1 MIDIQTLIF
10 CTAAGGLLGV
20 IFFGGLWWTVH
31 RGMVSPRP
39 AIWFVGSVL
48 VRMSI
53 ILFGFYLVGANDF
66 SRLLACLI
74 GFLLARI
81 ALMRF
86 TKIPAKNTKEV
97 HDAS

>member
-20 IFFGGLWWTVH
+20 IFFGGLWWTVQ

-48 VRMSI
+48 VRMGI
-53 ILFGFYLVGANDF
+53 ILFGFYLVGANEL

-74 GFLLARI
+74 GFMLARI

-86 TKIPAKNTKEV
+86 TIIPTKNKKEV
-97 HDAS
+97 DDAP